1 MLKKNDD
8 PIFTVRSF
16 LLAVLVPFINADDND
31 GNGNNDASDVF
42 EKD

>member
-16 LLAVLVPFINADDND
+16 FFALLVPFINADD
-31 GNGNNDASDVF
+31 NGNNDASDVF